1 MAAKKITATLWDCGG
16 VFLTNGWDHRARRS
30 VLDHFGLSFTEF
42 EQRHERPNDAWER
55 GAITLQQ
62 YLQQTV
68 FYTTRPFTQEEFIA
82 QMRAAS
88 KVLYPDM
95 IAWVRRLR
103 AQRTQS
109 TVSDI
114 YLLSN
119 ESRELMAYRL
129 PTFGL
134 TGLFDAYLV
143 SAYIGVR
150 KPEPAAFER
159 ALEICQRAPEE
170 CVFIDDRQENVE
182 AAEKAGIQ
190 GIRMESPSQVIADLG
205 RLGILVD
212 GPTAP

>member
-1 MAAKKITATLWDCGG
+1 
-16 VFLTNGWDHRARRS
+16 
-30 VLDHFGLSFTEF
+30 
-42 EQRHERPNDAWER
+42 
-55 GAITLQQ
+55 
-62 YLQQTV
+62 
-68 FYTTRPFTQEEFIA
+68 
-82 QMRAAS
+82 MRAAS

-109 TVSDI
+109 TISDI

-119 ESRELMAYRL
+119 ESRELMAYRI